1 MSVRPAFIPEINGK
15 NYVRKVDIEFTWFPG
30 FSKEQ
35 KRKSIRSLHKGI
47 KEKFEKSKILEISTK
62 SEEKIGIKASAFNL
76 RLCLKEL
83 SSSIE
88 SIYQGSKVF
97 ELGGPYLDLYKKSS
111 LESKKDERLKS
122 SGDLKGYDFY
132 GDFWKL
138 NDNFYNWLYLNAL
151 DQNEEIK
158 QSILSYD
165 VFTDIEFNPKK
176 SYNCQAYSA
185 ALFSSIIQRGESLS
199 EIKNKEKFKKKFSE
213 EIFTIEQMEL
223 F

>member
-1 MSVRPAFIPEINGK
+1 M
-15 NYVRKVDIEFTWFPG
+15 
-30 FSKEQ
+30 
-35 KRKSIRSLHKGI
+35 
-47 KEKFEKSKILEISTK
+47 
-62 SEEKIGIKASAFNL
+62 
-76 RLCLKEL
+76 
-83 SSSIE
+83 
-88 SIYQGSKVF
+88 
-97 ELGGPYLDLYKKSS
+97 
-111 LESKKDERLKS
+111 KS